1 MKKLTFHIYILAALN
16 FYCEPP
22 KEPDLPIIM
31 INTFGQDI
39 PDEPKIA
46 AQMAINYN
54 EIGNVKKYF
63 DSSYYYKGNIGI
75 EIRGHTSQGFPKKQY
90 GLETRNDDGENL
102 NVSLFGMP
110 EQKDWILYA
119 PFSDKSLMRNV
130 IAYDIYRS
138 MGYYAPRTKFCQLL
152 INGDYV
158 GVYVFMEKIIKDVG
172 RVDISSPTTE
182 NFSGGYLLEF
192 DGLNRV
198 DSTDLYFFT
207 DKKQQIYTIKSP
219 RKKNITVDQV
229 AWIKNYF
236 DDFEKTLF
244 SDFFIDPEKGYYQYI
259 DSPSWIDYILINE
272 AFRNFDSFQ
281 SSTYLYKEKDE
292 KLFAGPVWDFNI
304 AMGNTNYDNSN
315 FTEGW
320 LMDERYLPSRLL
332 EDSLFMNEYKKRWKT
347 LRENQL
353 ALTKILSLIDDYAR
367 LLDTAQRTNF
377 ERWPI
382 LGEYIWPNRF
392 VGNSYEYEIN
402 YLKQWLKVRF
412 SWIDSQFFGTT
423 YSGELNITGDVYELY
438 NGGAQKQFGSL
449 IGGKKDGLWIEWHR
463 NGQKKYEGIY
473 NDGEKLGKWIYYNE
487 DGSVNITKEY

>member
-1 MKKLTFHIYILAALN
+1 
-16 FYCEPP
+16 
-22 KEPDLPIIM
+22 
-31 INTFGQDI
+31 
-39 PDEPKIA
+39 
-46 AQMAINYN
+46 
-54 EIGNVKKYF
+54 
-63 DSSYYYKGNIGI
+63 
-75 EIRGHTSQGFPKKQY
+75 
-90 GLETRNDDGENL
+90 
-102 NVSLFGMP
+102 
-110 EQKDWILYA
+110 
-119 PFSDKSLMRNV
+119 
-130 IAYDIYRS
+130 
-138 MGYYAPRTKFCQLL
+138 
-152 INGDYV
+152 
-158 GVYVFMEKIIKDVG
+158 
-172 RVDISSPTTE
+172 
-182 NFSGGYLLEF
+182 
-192 DGLNRV
+192 
-198 DSTDLYFFT
+198 
-207 DKKQQIYTIKSP
+207 
-219 RKKNITVDQV
+219 
-229 AWIKNYF
+229 
-236 DDFEKTLF
+236 
-244 SDFFIDPEKGYYQYI
+244 
-259 DSPSWIDYILINE
+259 
-272 AFRNFDSFQ
+272 
-281 SSTYLYKEKDE
+281 
-292 KLFAGPVWDFNI
+292 
-304 AMGNTNYDNSN
+304 MGNTNYDNSN

-367 LLDTAQRTNF
+367 LLDTAQKTNF

-438 NGGAQKQFGSL
+438 NGGAQKQFGCL